1 MFISKRVLL
10 IVGVVVVVVMLGVG
24 VGVAYAFNALS
35 QQTTTDASLKATATA
50 QVSVSPTA
58 GAQNKNGQRRV
69 VGVIQALGTQSF
81 MLVVTTKKAKREITV
96 DVNAQTKYAHAGKAA
111 AFSDL
116 QVGETV
122 AVEGTV
128 DSSTLKMQAM
138 RVMISPKVAT
148 PQSTASPIATPTP

>member
-1 MFISKRVLL
+1 MFVSKRVLL
-10 IVGVVVVVVMLGVG
+10 IVGVVVVIVMLGVG

-35 QQTTTDASLKATATA
+35 QQTTTNASPKATVTA

-69 VGVIQALGTQSF
+69 VGVIQALSAQSF
-81 MLVVTTKKAKREITV
+81 MLVVTTKKAKHEITV

-122 AVEGTV
+122 AVQGAI
-128 DSSTLKMQAM
+128 DSATLMMQAT
-138 RVMISPKVAT
+138 RVMILPKVAT
-148 PQSTASPIATPTP
+148 PQPAASPIVTPTP